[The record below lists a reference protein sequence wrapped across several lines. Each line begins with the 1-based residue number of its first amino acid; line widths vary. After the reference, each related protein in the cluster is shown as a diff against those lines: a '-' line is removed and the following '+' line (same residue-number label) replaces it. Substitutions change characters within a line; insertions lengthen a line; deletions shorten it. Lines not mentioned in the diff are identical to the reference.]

1 MGFEKP
7 KDISQY
13 YVFRT
18 IVSLL
23 TAAAAGI
30 MWTLFF
36 LKPPGARG
44 WGDPLLWA
52 VLFTVLLPLAVYWQQ
67 RLYRRHTRKVLFM
80 LDAIE
85 NSDTSVHFSE
95 TDETEDNR
103 LVNRSLNRVA
113 RILHNV
119 KSETAQ
125 REKYYELILDC
136 VNTGIIVLNDN
147 GAVYQKNNEALR
159 LLGLEVFTHVR
170 QLSRVDAHLTD
181 TLTACRPGDKFQAAF
196 GNERGTVNLSVR
208 VSDITVRQE
217 HLRILALNDINNELD
232 EKEIDS
238 WIRLT
243 RVLTHEIM
251 NAVTPIT
258 SLSDTLLKLTE
269 ARISKEEMRHGLQT
283 ISTTGKGL
291 LAFVES
297 YRRFTRIPTPEPSLF
312 YLKGF
317 INRMAELAR
326 HQYPDTPVT
335 FNVSIVPD
343 DLILYADENLIS
355 QVIINLLKNAIQAFE
370 TGAPA
375 ATGTNAETT
384 AETNAATTEKH
395 INIRVSYRVD
405 PAKPRALAGA
415 DVLFLIQHLRSLLQE
430 KAVYAVVARG
440 LGAVAVNSAACDY
453 RNVGALADEEIVV
466 NQVVNVG
473 MGNACGNVYRFP
485 LSAGL
490 DPDVDS
496 GLVRFGL
503 YRDVFR
509 VLPAGA
515 HAVLANIVR
524 ALESG
529 HAVVIR
535 NDLQHF
541 RGNFVEAVIHLSHCT
556 HQPFHERQTPQ
567 GSAL

>member
-36 LKPPGARG
+36 LKPPGAHG
-44 WGDPLLWA
+44 WGAPLLWA

-80 LDAIE
+80 LDVIE

-95 TDETEDNR
+95 TDGTEDNR

-136 VNTGIIVLNDN
+136 VNTGIVVLNDN

-181 TLTACRPGDKFQAAF
+181 TLTACRPGDKFQAA

-258 SLSDTLLKLTE
+258 SLSDTLLELTE
-269 ARISKEEMRHGLQT
+269 ENISKEEVRHGLQT
-283 ISTTGKGL
+283 ISSTGKGL

-297 YRRFTRIPTPEPSLF
+297 YRKFTRIPTPEPSLF

-317 INRMAELAR
+317 INRMVELAR
-326 HQYPDTPVT
+326 HQHPDIPVV
-335 FNVSIVPD
+335 FNTSIVPD

-355 QVIINLLKNAIQAFE
+355 QVITNLLKNAIQAFE
-370 TGAPA
+370 THTPATTETNTA
-375 ATGTNAETT
+375 ATE
-384 AETNAATTEKH
+384 ATTEKH
-395 INIRVSYRVD
+395 INIRAYCNE
-405 PAKPRALAGA
+405 A
-415 DVLFLIQHLRSLLQE
+415 E
-430 KAVYAVVARG
+430 
-440 LGAVAVNSAACDY
+440 
-453 RNVGALADEEIVV
+453 
-466 NQVVNVG
+466 
-473 MGNACGNVYRFP
+473 
-485 LSAGL
+485 
-490 DPDVDS
+490 
-496 GLVRFGL
+496 
-503 YRDVFR
+503 
-509 VLPAGA
+509 
-515 HAVLANIVR
+515 AVLIEISNNGPAIPPDIAGHIFIPFFTTKENG
-524 ALESG
+524 SG
-529 HAVVIR
+529 IGLSISRQIMRLSGGSLSLIA
-535 NDLQHF
+535 
-541 RGNFVEAVIHLSHCT
+541 GKETTFVLK
-556 HQPFHERQTPQ
+556 FN
-567 GSAL
+567 

>member
-7 KDISQY
+7 KDINQY

-217 HLRILALNDINNELD
+217 HLRILALNDINSELD

-251 NAVTPIT
+251 NTITPIT
-258 SLSDTLLKLTE
+258 SLSDTLLELTE
-269 ARISKEEMRHGLQT
+269 EKISKEEIRNGLET
-283 ISTTGKGL
+283 ISSTSKGL
-291 LAFVES
+291 LAFVDS
-297 YRRFTRIPTPEPSLF
+297 YRKFTHIPTPEPTLF

-317 INRMAELAR
+317 IGRMVELAR
-326 HQYPDTPVT
+326 HQHPGIPVT
-335 FNVSIVPD
+335 FHASIVPN
-343 DLILYADENLIS
+343 DLILHADENLIS
-355 QVIINLLKNAIQAFE
+355 QVIINLLKNAMQAFE
-370 TGAPA
+370 KSSSPA
-375 ATGTNAETT
+375 E
-384 AETNAATTEKH
+384 EKH
-395 INIRVSYRVD
+395 IHIRAY
-405 PAKPRALAGA
+405 
-415 DVLFLIQHLRSLLQE
+415 
-430 KAVYAVVARG
+430 
-440 LGAVAVNSAACDY
+440 CDE
-453 RNVGALADEEIVV
+453 AE
-466 NQVVNVG
+466 
-473 MGNACGNVYRFP
+473 
-485 LSAGL
+485 
-490 DPDVDS
+490 
-496 GLVRFGL
+496 
-503 YRDVFR
+503 
-509 VLPAGA
+509 
-515 HAVLANIVR
+515 AVLIEISNNGPAIPPNI
-524 ALESG
+524 AEHIFIPFFTTKENGSG
-529 HAVVIR
+529 IGLSISR
-535 NDLQHF
+535 KIMRLSG
-541 RGNFVEAVIHLSHCT
+541 GNLSLRPGKETTFVLK
-556 HQPFHERQTPQ
+556 FN
-567 GSAL
+567 

>member
-36 LKPPGARG
+36 LKPPGAHG
-44 WGDPLLWA
+44 WGAPLLWA

-95 TDETEDNR
+95 TDGTEDNR

-136 VNTGIIVLNDN
+136 VNTGIVVLNDN

-181 TLTACRPGDKFQAAF
+181 TLTACRPGDKFQAA

-217 HLRILALNDINNELD
+217 HLRILSLNDINNELD

-258 SLSDTLLKLTE
+258 SLSDTLLELTE
-269 ARISKEEMRHGLQT
+269 ENISKEEVRHGLQT
-283 ISTTGKGL
+283 ISSTGKGL

-297 YRRFTRIPTPEPSLF
+297 YRKFTRIPTPEPSLF

-317 INRMAELAR
+317 INRMVELAR
-326 HQYPDTPVT
+326 HQHPDIPVV
-335 FNVSIVPD
+335 FNTSIVPD

-355 QVIINLLKNAIQAFE
+355 QVITNLLKNAIQAFE
-370 TGAPA
+370 THTPATTETNTA
-375 ATGTNAETT
+375 ATE
-384 AETNAATTEKH
+384 ATTEKH
-395 INIRVSYRVD
+395 INIRAYCNE
-405 PAKPRALAGA
+405 A
-415 DVLFLIQHLRSLLQE
+415 E
-430 KAVYAVVARG
+430 
-440 LGAVAVNSAACDY
+440 
-453 RNVGALADEEIVV
+453 
-466 NQVVNVG
+466 
-473 MGNACGNVYRFP
+473 
-485 LSAGL
+485 
-490 DPDVDS
+490 
-496 GLVRFGL
+496 
-503 YRDVFR
+503 
-509 VLPAGA
+509 
-515 HAVLANIVR
+515 AVLIEISNNGPAIPPDIAGHIFIPFFTTKENG
-524 ALESG
+524 SG
-529 HAVVIR
+529 IGLSISRQIMRLSGGSLSLIA
-535 NDLQHF
+535 
-541 RGNFVEAVIHLSHCT
+541 GKETTFVLK
-556 HQPFHERQTPQ
+556 FN
-567 GSAL
+567 

>member
-36 LKPPGARG
+36 LKPPGAHG
-44 WGDPLLWA
+44 WGAPLLWA

-95 TDETEDNR
+95 TDGTEDNR

-136 VNTGIIVLNDN
+136 VNTGIVVLNDN

-181 TLTACRPGDKFQAAF
+181 TLTACRPGDKFQAA

-251 NAVTPIT
+251 NAVPPIT
-258 SLSDTLLKLTE
+258 SLSDTLLELTE
-269 ARISKEEMRHGLQT
+269 ENISKEEVRHGLQT
-283 ISTTGKGL
+283 ISSTGKGL

-297 YRRFTRIPTPEPSLF
+297 YRKFTRIPTPEPSLF

-317 INRMAELAR
+317 INRMVELAR
-326 HQYPDTPVT
+326 HQHPDIPVV
-335 FNVSIVPD
+335 FNTSIVPD

-355 QVIINLLKNAIQAFE
+355 QVITNLLKNAIQAFE
-370 TGAPA
+370 THTPATTETNTA
-375 ATGTNAETT
+375 ATE
-384 AETNAATTEKH
+384 ATTEKH
-395 INIRVSYRVD
+395 INIRAYCNE
-405 PAKPRALAGA
+405 A
-415 DVLFLIQHLRSLLQE
+415 E
-430 KAVYAVVARG
+430 
-440 LGAVAVNSAACDY
+440 
-453 RNVGALADEEIVV
+453 
-466 NQVVNVG
+466 
-473 MGNACGNVYRFP
+473 
-485 LSAGL
+485 
-490 DPDVDS
+490 
-496 GLVRFGL
+496 
-503 YRDVFR
+503 
-509 VLPAGA
+509 
-515 HAVLANIVR
+515 AVLIEISNNGPAIPPDIAGHIFIPFFTTKENG
-524 ALESG
+524 SG
-529 HAVVIR
+529 IGLSISRQIMRLSGGSLSLIA
-535 NDLQHF
+535 
-541 RGNFVEAVIHLSHCT
+541 GKETTFVLK
-556 HQPFHERQTPQ
+556 FN
-567 GSAL
+567 